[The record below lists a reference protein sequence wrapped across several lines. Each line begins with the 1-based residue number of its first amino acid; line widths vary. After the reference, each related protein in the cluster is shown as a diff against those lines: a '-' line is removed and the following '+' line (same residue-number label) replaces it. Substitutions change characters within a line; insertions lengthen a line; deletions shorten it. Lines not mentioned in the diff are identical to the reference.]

1 MEDYSLFDQMDE
13 SYIICGADE
22 AGRGP
27 LAGPVVAA
35 AVILPQDFPF
45 EILGDS
51 KELTEKERLYAECI
65 IKEKAVSYGITAVS
79 HVVIDKINIL
89 NASMLAMA
97 ESYKKAS
104 LKVKPDILLVDG
116 NKCPSVDIPVKAIV
130 KGDSKIPEIMAASI
144 LAKTERDRLMELAD
158 LKWPQ
163 YGYKKHKGY
172 PTKMH
177 YEAIGKYG
185 PSPICRMSFKLYKT
199 DNRKEEPGL
208 L

>member
-1 MEDYSLFDQMDE
+1 MEDCSLFDQMDE
-13 SYIICGADE
+13 TYIVCGADE

-35 AVILPQDFPF
+35 AVILPEDFPF

-51 KELTEKERLYAECI
+51 KSLTEKERLYAERI

-79 HVVIDKINIL
+79 HAVIDKINIL

-97 ESYKKAS
+97 ESYRKAAR
-104 LKVKPDILLVDG
+104 KAKPDILLVDG

-130 KGDSKIPEIMAASI
+130 KGDAKISEIMAASI

-163 YGYKKHKGY
+163 YGYRKHKGY
-172 PTKMH
+172 PTKLH
-177 YEAIGKYG
+177 YEAIEKYG
-185 PSPICRMSFKLYKT
+185 PSPICRMSFRLY
-199 DNRKEEPGL
+199 RKDKMNEEPVL